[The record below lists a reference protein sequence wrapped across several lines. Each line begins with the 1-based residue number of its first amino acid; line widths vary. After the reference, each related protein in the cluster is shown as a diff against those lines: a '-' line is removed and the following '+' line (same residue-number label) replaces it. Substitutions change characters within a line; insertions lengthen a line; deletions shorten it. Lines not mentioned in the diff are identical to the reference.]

1 MKLILGFAFALCAA
15 FAQLDQGQIIAT
27 IQDGSSG
34 NVPGARVAAVNEL
47 TGLRQAGDAGPD
59 GRVVLTNLPVGTYR
73 LEVEASGFKK
83 YTQTGIKV
91 DAAGRAAVSV
101 TLELGAVTESITVS
115 ATAVLLQRETAL
127 IGRTIESKQIN
138 ELALNGR
145 NPLNLAFLKAGV
157 LGGNLNQFNPDSL
170 GNGVTINGSQSTNN
184 AITIDG
190 VYAVRTR
197 SGTAPLGVFNV
208 DSLQEVQILTA
219 NYPAEY
225 GRVDGGQIRFVTRSG
240 SSQFHGNVFHFFR
253 NSALDANSWTRN
265 SSPNPVNNSRPAPF
279 RFNQP
284 GFSLGGP
291 VYVPRKW
298 NRNRDKLFFFW
309 SEEWV
314 RFRREQT
321 NTGIVPTARM
331 RAGDFG
337 ELATA
342 NPFTGGA
349 QTVRDPDAG
358 NQPFPGNVIPAS
370 RRSPNG
376 MALLRAFPDPVAGYQ
391 VGSANWITARSAPR
405 DSRKDL
411 IRVDYYLSSLH
422 RIAFSGQNYSY
433 FEIQP
438 FRGNFD
444 SVGTVLDRPNRTGA
458 LSLTSTLR
466 PTLIN
471 ELSFSAANDIVR
483 IGNLDSSNYQ
493 RSRSGINY
501 PYIFPGT
508 KDVDDKIP
516 TVAITSFSTL
526 DGGPYPAA
534 SSGPMYTL
542 ANNTTWIPS
551 AKHTLK
557 FGVVFERA
565 EQNNLDQIV
574 VSSTV
579 PGGTN
584 NQNGRFEFQPTGHPR
599 TTGVAIGNAALGV
612 FNSYGEIGQRA
623 YTLLRGNSFEAF
635 AQDSWRVMTRLTLEL
650 GLRYSYFQ
658 PWYAQWNDISNFD
671 ARYYDPAKR
680 AIVDPAGG
688 FIVSGDPYNGIV
700 LPGTA
705 FPDSARGRIPAESVA
720 NVNRLFRG
728 LDRGLVNSYKLQFS
742 PRSGFAYQ
750 LNSKTVMRGGFGVY
764 QGRAQF
770 FSSYLFGNPPNQ
782 VTVGVTNGLVD
793 APGGGSTRRDF
804 PFQVRALDRDY
815 RYPTAFTYSYNIQRE
830 LPLSFLLE
838 VAYVGK
844 HSINLRGA
852 RNTNQMTAGTVQANP
867 GRNPDFLRPWHG
879 LGIISQG
886 EYNRQS
892 NYHSFQFSADRR
904 FRNGLGFGLA
914 YTFSKLIDNTE
925 TPYDSYNTNLAKAIS
940 SSDRPQALNVNFVYE
955 LPFLKNRRGALA
967 LLGGWQLSGF
977 VTYRSGA
984 PLSILDTVDT
994 AGVGPGSG
1002 NQPWDLAGD
1011 PFAVSGSRGFGQPW
1025 FNPAAFTRPANGRFG
1040 TAGLN
1045 ILRGPGFGNLDLGV
1059 FKNFRLIEDKLNAQ
1073 FRLETFNTA
1082 NHPNLANPN
1091 TNPRGGFFG
1100 VVTSKSGERNLQLGM
1115 KVTF

>member
-1 MKLILGFAFALCAA
+1 MRSLLFGLC
-15 FAQLDQGQIIAT
+15 FVPVLMAQLDQGMIIAT
-27 IQDGSSG
+27 VADSS
-34 NVPGARVAAVNEL
+34 ARAVTNARAVAISEQ
-47 TGLRQAGDAGPD
+47 TGLRRPGETGGD

-73 LEVEASGFKK
+73 VEVEAAGFKK
-83 YTQTGIKV
+83 YSQTGVKV
-91 DAAGRAAVSV
+91 DAAGRASVAVVVEVGAVS
-101 TLELGAVTESITVS
+101 ESITV
-115 ATAVLLQRETAL
+115 TAAPVQLQSETAMV
-127 IGRTIESKQIN
+127 GRTIEAKQIN

-157 LGGNLNQFNPDSL
+157 LGGNLNTFNPDSL
-170 GNGVTINGSQSTNN
+170 GAGASINGSAGPNN

-240 SSQFHGNVFHFFR
+240 SNQYHGNVFYFFR

-265 SSPNPVNNSRPAPF
+265 GSPTASENSRPAPF

-291 VYVPRKW
+291 IYLPKVW
-298 NRNRDKLFFFW
+298 NRERDKLFFFW

-321 NTGIVPTARM
+321 STGTVPTERM
-331 RAGDFG
+331 RNGDYG
-337 ELATA
+337 ELAVA
-342 NPFTGGA
+342 NPFTGAA
-349 QTVRDPDAG
+349 QIVRDPDSG
-358 NQPFPGNVIPAS
+358 NQPFANNVIPAS

-376 MALLRAFPDPVAGYQ
+376 LALLRAFPAATPGYLL
-391 VGSANWITARSAPR
+391 GNANWITTRAAPR
-405 DSRKDL
+405 SSRKDL
-411 IRVDYYLSSLH
+411 IRVDYYLNAKQRL
-422 RIAFSGQNYSY
+422 AFSGQNYAY
-433 FEIQP
+433 YEIQP

-444 SVGTVLDRPNRTGA
+444 NVGTVLDRPNRTGVI
-458 LSLTSTLR
+458 SLTSTLR

-471 ELSFSAANDIVR
+471 EATFSAANDIVR

-501 PYIFPGT
+501 PYLFPGT

-534 SSGPMYTL
+534 SSGPMYTW
-542 ANNTTWIPS
+542 ANNTTWIPTP
-551 AKHTLK
+551 KHTVK

-584 NQNGRFEFQPTGHPR
+584 NQNGRFEFNPTGHPR

-623 YTLLRGNSFEAF
+623 YTLLRGNSFEGF
-635 AQDSWRVMTRLTLEL
+635 VQDSWRVRPKLTLEI

-658 PWYAQWNDISNFD
+658 PWYAQWNDIANFD
-671 ARYYDPAKR
+671 SRYYDPARR
-680 AIVDPAGG
+680 ATVDPVGG
-688 FIVSGDPYNGIV
+688 FITAGDPYNGIV
-700 LPGTA
+700 LPGTG
-705 FPDSARGRIPAESVA
+705 FPASARGRIPAEKVP
-720 NVNRLFRG
+720 NVERLFKG
-728 LDRGLVNSYKLQFS
+728 LDRGLVNEYKLQFS
-742 PRSGFAYQ
+742 PRTGFAYQ
-750 LNSKTVMRGGFGVY
+750 FDPKTVVRGGFGLY

-770 FSSYLFGNPPNQ
+770 FSSNLFGNPPNQ

-793 APGGGSTRRDF
+793 APAGGSTRRDF

-815 RYPTAFTYSYNIQRE
+815 RYPTAFTYSFNVQRQ
-830 LPLSFLLE
+830 LPLAVLLE

-852 RNTNQMTAGTVQANP
+852 RNINQLAAGTVQANP

-892 NYHSFQFSADRR
+892 NYHSFQLSADRR

-914 YTFSKLIDNTE
+914 YTFSKLISNVE
-925 TPYDSYNTNLAKAIS
+925 TPYDAFNTNLVKSIDGA
-940 SSDRPQALNVNFVYE
+940 DRTQALNFNFIYE
-955 LPFLKNRRGALA
+955 LPFLRQRRDWAR
-967 LLGGWQLSGF
+967 LLGGWQISGF
-977 VTYRSGA
+977 TTYRSGA
-984 PLSILDTVDT
+984 PLSIVDTTDT

-1002 NQPWDLAGD
+1002 SQPWDVTGST
-1011 PFAVSGSRGFGQPW
+1011 AVDGARGFGVPW
-1025 FNPAAFTRPANGRFG
+1025 FNPTAFARPANGRFG
-1040 TAGLN
+1040 NAGLN
-1045 ILRGPGFGNLDLGV
+1045 LLRGPGLKNLDLAL
-1059 FKNFRLIEDKLNAQ
+1059 FKDFRFREDRLNAQ
-1073 FRLETFNTA
+1073 LRLETFNTA
-1082 NHPNLANPN
+1082 NYPNLTNPN

-1100 VVTSKSGERNLQLGM
+1100 VVTGKTGERNLQLGL
-1115 KVTF
+1115 KVSF